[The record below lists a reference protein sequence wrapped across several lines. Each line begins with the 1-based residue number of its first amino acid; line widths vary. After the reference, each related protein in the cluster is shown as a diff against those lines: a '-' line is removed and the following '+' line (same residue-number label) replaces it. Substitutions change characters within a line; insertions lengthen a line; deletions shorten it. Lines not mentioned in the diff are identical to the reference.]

1 MADPTNEQRFKTQVL
16 PHLNSAFN
24 VARWLTRNDQ
34 DAQDVTQEAYL
45 RAYKFFPGFHGENPR
60 AWLLAIVRNTFY
72 TWYRQ
77 NREPASDTLFD
88 EAIHSLETS
97 NVRQDDSPEAMLIRR
112 ESQQQVHLALRNLPL
127 EFREVM
133 VLRELEELSYK
144 EIASIVGIPMG
155 TVMSRLGRGRQQLAA
170 LLAPIKQEA

>member
-1 MADPTNEQRFKTQVL
+1 MADPTDEHRFKTQVL

-24 VARWLTRNDQ
+24 IARWLTRNDQ

-72 TWYRQ
+72 TWYQQ
-77 NREPASDTLFD
+77 NREQTSDTLFD
-88 EAIHSLETS
+88 EAIHSLEDS
-97 NVRQDDSPEAMLIRR
+97 NSHRDDGPEVMLIRR
-112 ESQQQVHLALRNLPL
+112 ESQKQVHTALRNLPL

-144 EIASIVGIPMG
+144 EIATIVGIPMG
-155 TVMSRLGRGRQQLAA
+155 TVMSRLGRGRRQLAA